1 MLMGDVRAE
10 QLIRD
15 IDPAVRSSLS
25 SEQEEAIRAA
35 AGRNPWATH
44 PVDIRVT
51 LPLPFG
57 RFYVTLVAGRD
68 RRSPARRTMD
78 RNMHRLDRFGNL
90 VFMLSCFGALVA
102 LSIAFLV
109 LAELI

>member
-15 IDPAVRSSLS
+15 IDPVVRETLS
-25 SEQEEAIRAA
+25 PAQEEAIRAA

-44 PVDIRVT
+44 PIDIRLT

-57 RFYVTLVAGRD
+57 RFYVTFVAGRD
-68 RRSPARRTMD
+68 RRSPARRSLD

-90 VFMLSCFGALVA
+90 IFVMSCFGALAA
-102 LSIAFLV
+102 LSMAFLF